1 MGKILIL
8 FKNSKNSF
16 PIEIKILTK
25 NDLTAVSEMIIFI
38 VGFFM

>member
-16 PIEIKILTK
+16 PIEIKILTIK
-25 NDLTAVSEMIIFI
+25 
-38 VGFFM
+38 